1 MLVHWRGMY
10 VHHIWWLSM
19 STTSQSALCT
29 FFFNVDG
36 VSKPIAVLEETKV
49 MYTRQRPIQD
59 KVMLQFV

>member
-1 MLVHWRGMY
+1 MFA
-10 VHHIWWLSM
+10 
-19 STTSQSALCT
+19 TSQSALCT
-29 FFFNVDG
+29 FFLKVDG